1 MCGICGFVTKNE
13 VNIDCLR
20 KMNQTMIHRGP
31 DDHGEELYSIGCD
44 WTVGFGHRR
53 LSIMDLSEKGHQPM
67 HSYDKRISVV
77 YNGEIYNF
85 DALKQELSDYP
96 FVTRCDTEVILA
108 AYLKWGIEFVK
119 RLNGMFAIALLDRE
133 NDALFLWR
141 DRIGKKPLF
150 YYSDYESNFVFAS
163 ELKALI
169 SYPGIQREV
178 NEEVVG
184 RYLNKRYTTAP
195 DTMYKNIYKLE
206 AGTMLSFRAG
216 IISKKK
222 YWDVAEKYNELK
234 KRPIMD
240 YEQAKMELKKELSDA
255 VASRLIADVP
265 VGAFISGGYDSSLM
279 CAVAQRQMDMPLKT
293 FCIGFENAECNE
305 APYARQVAEYIGTEH
320 EELYMTNKDAF
331 DMVDSIPE
339 YYDEPSAD
347 PSLFP
352 TMFVSQLAKKKVSV
366 VLSGDGGDELFG
378 GYNIY
383 TYLQQAQKIRESG
396 GDISALKQGSIVYR
410 ILTEDVRKENKTQ
423 AGVLNYITH
432 INQMLLQP
440 TDNFYFE
447 YESKY
452 QEKRYD
458 VTRMLLDTE
467 TNLVDYMLVKID
479 RASMRYS
486 LECRCPFLDKN
497 IVEYSYRLPP
507 EFKDDNGNQKRILKD
522 IAYEYIPQE
531 LLDRPKQGFAPPI
544 DQWLRG
550 PLKSQLLD
558 YVDSSFLRNQNIFHV
573 SRTQRIIK
581 EYLDNG
587 DAGAWSGKNL
597 SKIIWPYFILQQW
610 YCRYM
615 L

>member
-1 MCGICGFVTKNE
+1 MCGICGFVTKKE
-13 VNIDCLR
+13 IKIDCLR
-20 KMNQTMIHRGP
+20 KMNQTMVHRGP
-31 DDHGEELYSIGCD
+31 DDYGEELYSIGGG
-44 WTVGFGHRR
+44 WTAGFGHRR

-67 HSYDKRISVV
+67 HSYDKRVSVV

-85 DALKQELSDYP
+85 GMLKQELSDYP
-96 FVTRCDTEVILA
+96 FTTRCDTEIILA
-108 AYLKWGIEFVK
+108 AYLKWGIGFIEK
-119 RLNGMFAIALLDRE
+119 LNGMFAIALLDRE
-133 NDALFLWR
+133 NDTLFLWR

-150 YYSDYESNFVFAS
+150 YYSDNESNFVFAS

-178 NEEVVG
+178 NKEVVG

-206 AGTMLSFRAG
+206 AGTMLSFHAG
-216 IISKKK
+216 TLSNEK

-234 KRPIMD
+234 KWPVTD
-240 YEQAKMELKKELSDA
+240 YEQAKKDLKKKLSDA
-255 VASRLIADVP
+255 VASRLVADVP

-279 CAVAQRQMDMPLKT
+279 CAVAQRQMNMPLKT
-293 FCIGFENAECNE
+293 FCIGFEDTGCDE
-305 APYARQVAEYIGTEH
+305 APYARRVAEYIGTEH

-352 TMFVSQLAKKKVSV
+352 TMFVSKLAKKKVSV

-396 GDISALKQGSIVYR
+396 EGLSALKKGSIVYR
-410 ILTEDVRKENKTQ
+410 ILTEDVRKENRTQ

-432 INQMLLQP
+432 INQMLLNP
-440 TDNFYFE
+440 TENFYFE

-452 QEKRYD
+452 QDKGYD

-522 IAYEYIPQE
+522 IAYEYIPKE

-550 PLKSQLLD
+550 PLREQLLD
-558 YVDSSFLRNQNIFHV
+558 YVDSSFLRKQGIFHA
-573 SRTQRIIK
+573 SRTQCIIK

-587 DAGAWSGKNL
+587 DTGAWSGNNL
-597 SKIIWPYFILQQW
+597 SKIVWPYFILQQW